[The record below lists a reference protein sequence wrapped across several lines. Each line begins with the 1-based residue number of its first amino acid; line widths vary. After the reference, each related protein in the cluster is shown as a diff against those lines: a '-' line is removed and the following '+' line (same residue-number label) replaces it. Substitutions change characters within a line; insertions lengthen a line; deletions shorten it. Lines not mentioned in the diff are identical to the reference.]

1 MKMKKIKM
9 KRIRKKKGMKIY
21 LMKKIVTPMKAKT
34 KKKEKRKS
42 KYLNLF
48 IIYKLFK
55 MLH

>member
-1 MKMKKIKM
+1 
-9 KRIRKKKGMKIY
+9 
-21 LMKKIVTPMKAKT
+21 MKAKT
-34 KKKEKRKS
+34 KKEEKRKS